1 MNKNTWKIVIRPM
14 GALAAA
20 AILMAS
26 VPSWGLAQVQAAAQ
40 AQAEPGRQAAVRAR
54 SEPGY
59 QAAAQAWPPLPRTGR
74 FFEGVDFSQRPYE
87 HFSTTVMDKAME
99 EFELALNTQGQEEE
113 VERLYDLIISEFDRL
128 ATMAYM
134 AQIMYD
140 RDISDQEAAGEQA
153 YTTQLYSEMGNKAA
167 ACLQKGL
174 QSSYRSLLEEK
185 IGEAYVPKIAYY
197 EDYS

>member
-1 MNKNTWKIVIRPM
+1 
-14 GALAAA
+14 
-20 AILMAS
+20 
-26 VPSWGLAQVQAAAQ
+26 
-40 AQAEPGRQAAVRAR
+40 
-54 SEPGY
+54 
-59 QAAAQAWPPLPRTGR
+59 
-74 FFEGVDFSQRPYE
+74 
-87 HFSTTVMDKAME
+87 ME

-167 ACLQKGL
+167 AACK
-174 QSSYRSLLEEK
+174 RAFSLLTAPFLRKKSEK
-185 IGEAYVPKIAYY
+185 PMFPRLPTMRIIPRRSWIFTERKRI
-197 EDYS
+197 